1 MASELG
7 NDVTAVAS
15 VPTALYCA
23 LSVLENPRHD
33 KTEKLEA
40 TLKLAITMG
49 GDTDTIASMACA
61 ITGAHLGLETIPG
74 YLYTS
79 CEDYQQIL
87 DLAEQ
92 MYEGACNSSDEP
104 SEKRIKLN

>member
-1 MASELG
+1 MS
-7 NDVTAVAS
+7 AVDS

-23 LSVLENPRHD
+23 LSVLDNSRYD

-61 ITGAHLGLETIPG
+61 ITGAHLGLETIPR
-74 YLYTS
+74 YLYSS
-79 CEDYQQIL
+79 CEDYKQVVE
-87 DLAEQ
+87 LAEQ
-92 MYEGACNSSDEP
+92 MYNVAFHSNTDEH
-104 SEKRIKLN
+104 SQKKIKLN